1 MTRTILQL
9 NSHRTTQ
16 TGVALIAAL
25 LIMLVLTIIGVTAIS
40 TTSLEEKMAF
50 NSQDRQ
56 LARYLAE
63 SAILLQARQ
72 GNMPNPAQAG
82 VSANSY
88 NLDST
93 DIPHLNVGTVSFTYI
108 EDTAKVNLPAPNP
121 KVKELNTGS
130 YATFRLDAAV
140 STNAGTTG
148 EKVAGYYFK
157 SVVQSTNN

>member
-1 MTRTILQL
+1 MSKAAI
-9 NSHRTTQ
+9 NSMSINRQ
-16 TGVALIAAL
+16 AGVALIAAL

-72 GNMPNPAQAG
+72 ANMPNPAQAG
-82 VSANSY
+82 VSANNY

-93 DIPHLNVGTVSFTYI
+93 DIPHLGAGTVSFTYI

-130 YATFRLDAAV
+130 YATFRLESTV
-140 STNAGTTG
+140 NTNAGTTG
-148 EKVAGYYFK
+148 QQIAGYYFK
-157 SVVQSTNN
+157 SVIQNTNN